1 MTRRHLVPLP
11 TAAPWRG
18 PRRGATTVAAALLVA
33 ACAAPALA
41 VPPPP
46 RPTAPVPAPAP
57 LATAAPLA
65 TSPATTDAGAGAH
78 ARYGRGTLRSV
89 TPLARLSRDEVAH
102 AVGEHGVDV
111 SSVRH
116 GIATHRIEY
125 ATITPTGEPT
135 TASALLTLPDG
146 GGHALSTVAE
156 LHGTVAHREDAPSV
170 GDNVT
175 RLGAYLYAAG
185 GRATVA
191 PDYLGLGTSPGTHP
205 YMDTASS
212 VSASL
217 DALRAARTA
226 TARLGR
232 ALTGEV
238 HVTGFS
244 QGGQVAMGLGRALA
258 HGADRHLRLRSLTPV
273 SGPYDIAG
281 QELPAIFDGRVDD
294 GSAVFYLA
302 YFLTAQNR
310 LHPLYDDPREV
321 FRQPY
326 ADRMETLFDGEHSDE
341 DVARGL
347 PATVD
352 ALLTEEW
359 KARLQH
365 PTGTLAE
372 VIEGID
378 GTCAWRPRVPVRL
391 HTAAGDRDVPT
402 GNTTSCASELR
413 RRGAH
418 PEVVRHGDVDH
429 LRGYLGALSDNA
441 RWLAHHG

>member
-1 MTRRHLVPLP
+1 MTRHHPGP
-11 TAAPWRG
+11 PPAAAPVRG

-41 VPPPP
+41 SPPPP
-46 RPTAPVPAPAP
+46 RPAPPAPSAP
-57 LATAAPLA
+57 PSA
-65 TSPATTDAGAGAH
+65 TSPDATDAGALAQ
-78 ARYGRGTLRSV
+78 RGRGALRSV
-89 TPLARLSRDEVAH
+89 TPLSRLSRDEVAR
-102 AVGEHGVDV
+102 AVAEHGVDV

-116 GIATHRIEY
+116 AIATYRFAY

-156 LHGTVAHREDAPSV
+156 LHGTASHRDEAPSV
-170 GDNVT
+170 GDNII

-191 PDYLGLGTSPGTHP
+191 PDYLGLGTSPGPHP

-258 HGADRHLRLRSLTPV
+258 HGADRHLRLRTLTPV

-281 QELPAIFDGRVDD
+281 QELPAIFDGRVADR
-294 GSAVFYLA
+294 SAVYYLA

-310 LHPLYDDPREV
+310 LHHLYGDPREV

-326 ADRMETLFDGEHSDE
+326 ADRMETLFDGEHRSE
-341 DVARGL
+341 DVARAL

-359 KARLQH
+359 ATRLQH
-365 PTGTLAE
+365 PSGALAE
-372 VIEGID
+372 VIARVD
-378 GTCAWRPRVPVRL
+378 GVCEWRPRVPVRL

-402 GNTTSCASELR
+402 GNTASCASELR

-418 PEVVRHGDVDH
+418 PRVVRHGDVDH
-429 LRGYLGALSDNA
+429 LRSYLGALSDNA
-441 RWLAHHG
+441 RWLARRG

>member
-1 MTRRHLVPLP
+1 MTRHHPVPP
-11 TAAPWRG
+11 PAAAPWPR

-41 VPPPP
+41 SPPPP
-46 RPTAPVPAPAP
+46 RPAPPAPT
-57 LATAAPLA
+57 ATALA
-65 TSPATTDAGAGAH
+65 TSPATTDAGAH
-78 ARYGRGTLRSV
+78 VQHGRGALRSV
-89 TPLARLSRDEVAH
+89 TPLSRLSRDEVAR
-102 AVGEHGVDV
+102 AVAEHGVDV
-111 SSVRH
+111 TSVRH
-116 GIATHRIEY
+116 GIATYRFEY

-146 GGHALSTVAE
+146 GDHALSAVAE
-156 LHGTVAHREDAPSV
+156 LHGTASHRDEAPSV

-191 PDYLGLGTSPGTHP
+191 PDYLGLGTGPGTHP

-258 HGADRHLRLRSLTPV
+258 HGADRHLRLRTLTPV

-281 QELPAIFDGRVDD
+281 QELPAIFDGRVAD
-294 GSAVFYLA
+294 GSAVYYLA

-310 LHPLYDDPREV
+310 LHHLYDDPREV

-326 ADRMETLFDGEHSDE
+326 ADRMETLFDGEHSSE
-341 DVARGL
+341 DVARDL

-359 KARLQH
+359 AARLQH
-365 PTGTLAE
+365 PTGALAE
-372 VIEGID
+372 VIARVD
-378 GTCAWRPRVPVRL
+378 GVCEWRPRVPVRL

-402 GNTTSCASELR
+402 GNTASCASELR

-418 PEVVRHGDVDH
+418 PEVVQHGDVDH
-429 LRGYLGALSDNA
+429 LRSYLGALSDNA
-441 RWLAHHG
+441 RWLAQRG